1 MTLSDKAVYYF
12 LKEGFLRERGAP
24 ELKVDITLKV
34 NGKLF
39 QLSLPPSTTLL
50 EALRDYLGFT
60 GVKEGC
66 GKGEC
71 GACTVL
77 IDGKPVNSCLML
89 APQAEGKEV
98 ITIEG
103 LSENGPTPL
112 QKAFVEEGAVQCGY
126 CTPGMIL
133 SLTAL
138 LDQNPSPSEEEIKEA
153 ISGNLCRCTGY
164 LKIIQAVKRTTSGQ

>member
-1 MTLSDKAVYYF
+1 
-12 LKEGFLRERGAP
+12 
-24 ELKVDITLKV
+24 LKVDITLKV

-50 EALRDYLGFT
+50 EALRDHLGFT

-77 IDGKPVNSCLML
+77 IDGKPINSCLML

-138 LDQNPSPSEEEIKEA
+138 LNQNPSPSEEEIKEA